1 MKDPAPTQAFWQG
14 LTSRPLRAAGADKS
28 ECVLSTGKVILIMFL
43 YHTTTFPLCQAF
55 FRLGKSRKRGKSGA
69 KKPFF
74 ENFTPEKIGSF
85 ALQFFPV
92 LQSKY
97 DLRVFCFFKRRSR
110 LFWLFFHPVFRPF
123 FLLFQ
128 KVSVIYFKNRKFHL
142 WKPSKRF
149 LHFCAFCPNCERFF
163 LHSKREKRGP
173 LRDGARGRPHSVRT
187 PSLPPLDRGL
197 ECPETGKFYLR
208 KPLMI
213 SSSASFS
220 LRPRVISLISCS
232 PAIFP
237 MAAS

>member
-1 MKDPAPTQAFWQG
+1 MKDPAPTKAFWQG

-28 ECVLSTGKVILIMFL
+28 ECVLSAGKVILIMFL

-74 ENFTPEKIGSF
+74 ENFTPEKVGSF

-97 DLRVFCFFKRRSR
+97 DLRVFRFFKRRSR
-110 LFWLFFHPVFRPF
+110 HFWLFFHPIFRLF

-149 LHFCAFCPNCERFF
+149 LRFCAFCPNYERFF
-163 LHSKREKRGP
+163 LHSKREKRGS

-187 PSLPPLDRGL
+187 PSLPPRIGDL
-197 ECPETGKFYLR
+197 
-208 KPLMI
+208 
-213 SSSASFS
+213 SAPKRENF
-220 LRPRVISLISCS
+220 I
-232 PAIFP
+232 
-237 MAAS
+237 

>member
-1 MKDPAPTQAFWQG
+1 
-14 LTSRPLRAAGADKS
+14 
-28 ECVLSTGKVILIMFL
+28 MFL

-74 ENFTPEKIGSF
+74 ENFTPEKVGSF

-97 DLRVFCFFKRRSR
+97 DLRVFRFFKRRSR
-110 LFWLFFHPVFRPF
+110 HFWLFFHLIFRPF

-149 LHFCAFCPNCERFF
+149 LRFCAFCPNYERFF
-163 LHSKREKRGP
+163 LHSEREEKG
-173 LRDGARGRPHSVRT
+173 GSQGRSERA
-187 PSLPPLDRGL
+187 SAQRADALSAPLDRGL

-220 LRPRVISLISCS
+220 LKPRVISLISCS